1 MPLCRLLE
9 LLLRLTPVVDT
20 FQSTYPEPFSLTSTS
35 SPTNPHRC
43 LICCPHPR
51 RSLAACRLLA
61 WAMTRVLSSMSRRAF
76 FLRPGLGG
84 CSALLEHS
92 KSIFSMAD
100 YMPGLK
106 LA

>member
-51 RSLAACRLLA
+51 RFLAACRLLA
-61 WAMTRVLSSMSRRAF
+61 WVMVRLSSSTSRRAF
-76 FLRPGLGG
+76 FLRPGHGG
-84 CSALLEHS
+84 CFVPLERS
-92 KSIFSMAD
+92 TSTFSMA
-100 YMPGLK
+100 GCIVG
-106 LA
+106 